1 MSDRRK
7 YLVFELLLTLL
18 PGTRDNAVKAMEI
31 FSCGDDNDTVRDTRQ
46 QAMLPQNQLISYRGP
61 C

>member
-18 PGTRDNAVKAMEI
+18 PGTRDNADKAMEI
-31 FSCGDDNDTVRDTRQ
+31 FFTWR
-46 QAMLPQNQLISYRGP
+46 PQ
-61 C
+61 